1 MSANAC
7 SFCPGRRMFLTKQL
21 LAGTLVGLSVQDL
34 LATPIMDGATEEASQ
49 AGAQGIDSGMT
60 VEDVFKF
67 AYGNSIP
74 LMLQLAKETGREELV
89 AMLTRASARNT
100 KQMVTSASKGIA
112 VRDMN
117 ALARFFDDY
126 LATPPWNKAMKYE
139 VVEKSDKVL
148 EYKYTECPV
157 AKLYR
162 EMNAADLGYAIECS
176 SGDAFA
182 KAFNPKMEARSSKNI
197 MKGDSVCIERIE
209 LKA

>member
-21 LAGTLVGLSVQDL
+21 LAGTLFGLSVQDL
-34 LATPIMDGATEEASQ
+34 LATPMMASAKQEAGQ
-49 AGAQGIDSGMT
+49 AGKQGIDSGMT
-60 VEDVFKF
+60 VEEVFKF

-74 LMLQLAKETGREELV
+74 LMLQLAKETGRKKLV
-89 AMLTRASARNT
+89 AMLTRASARNST
-100 KQMVTSASKGIA
+100 DMVTSASKDIA

-117 ALARFFDDY
+117 ALTKFFDE
-126 LATPPWNKAMKYE
+126 LLSTPPWNKSMKYE

-162 EMNAADLGYAIECS
+162 EMKATDLGYAIECS
-176 SGDAFA
+176 GGDAFV
-182 KAFNPKMEARSSKNI
+182 KAFNPKMESRNPKNI